1 MDPSRAKS
9 NGGNDSERKFVVQ
22 ILWLSLAG
30 GAASFTRVSNATNCF
45 RHNIVDND
53 SQIFV
58 VDTCCNSNNS
68 SIEPS
73 TYVTIAIFF
82 DRHGF

>member
-45 RHNIVDND
+45 RHKLV
-53 SQIFV
+53 QIFV
-58 VDTCCNSNNS
+58 VDACCNSNNS

-73 TYVTIAIFF
+73 TYVIIAIFL